1 MALLITLTMVT
12 LASIMLVTF
21 IAMMQHDKAATASYS
36 QSAKAKNL
44 ALGALQVLV
53 EDLRKEMRKDSL
65 PDMGPNNLY
74 VNRPIHTNIT
84 SAAQVPA
91 RCGTNAAMPS
101 LIRISTNQPAYQ
113 GSLYTSLMT
122 STTLSSTVKSRN
134 GRAITTNRW
143 SKPQLGK
150 FPSPNTTP
158 YWSLITRNGLTNA
171 AGLQFGAAVNGT
183 LNNPTYAN
191 TNYVI
196 GRVAYAIY
204 DVGGLLDITVAGHP
218 TSMTPEQ
225 VRQIEG
231 TLAGVDLTQL
241 KDSSGT
247 KLIDPDQLVAWR
259 NATTSQSPDTYIT
272 HLTSFASTNGFRKT
286 ASGDTTFIGRQDLI
300 KAAQS
305 GSVGISTNALPYLTT
320 FSRESG
326 MPTWRPATNAPAA
339 GLFKYKDLAY
349 TTGSTNRFVPL
360 VRVNAD
366 DQITS
371 YHSDGTRYMYKVVAG
386 DPVVRKRFPLER
398 LKWLTRNGPKAGVG
412 AEAIRACFGLEW
424 SGSNITPGAKVW
436 KYVGSSSSSA
446 KPILSTL
453 DQIAAESPRRE
464 PNFFELIQAGILTGS
479 LGYYGGANQQLDPKT
494 YELKSTLQ
502 ICRIAANII
511 DQYDDDSYPT
521 VIECPVYSVY
531 YQICG
536 VENLPQVN
544 VFKTIC
550 AIANSGASLSFYS
563 LPGLWNPHQNAGA
576 ISGDIP
582 KVRLSFG
589 GTIMTRC
596 NWATTLQGNPS
607 SPEGIGIYGETTTVP
622 FSPMTNIQLRSDS
635 PGRGA
640 RGFAEA
646 TLVAAEDVSGTLSGG
661 SASGGAWEKTPPLGG
676 ANTVLE
682 GKQYVGLRLKDMP
695 LELTTLRE
703 GIVKVLAGS
712 NKPSDFPQTTGYADL
727 TPEAKKTLRNKGEVV
742 TRMTDGQV
750 LLEFEQNPGVWVPYS
765 FLFGMNTADR
775 STWVSDP
782 TKAFN
787 SGHNP
792 WRKPTFPND
801 VDLTLLA
808 NAQQVAN
815 GMFDQVDVWGENGSL
830 HYQKIDPLTIRIIP
844 AIFVRWLNGN
854 TSSSNAAGTPQARN
868 VGFKPLWS
876 TAPLLSNLPGASDE
890 SKFATS
896 GYGGADWNQTNA
908 SGIEPRTT
916 ANPQMQGVPANIAN
930 KGANSSYFPA
940 TLCRNSGKE
949 IATNSYSG
957 NTVIK
962 DPDGIARLADS
973 GLYGSP
979 SDQGPGLGNPYLNSK
994 DRPIHLDRPF
1004 QSLVELG
1011 KVLRDN
1017 PWRTLNFFTE
1027 DSPDSGLLEL
1037 FCLYESSENEPTSGR
1052 LDLNTRNATVL
1063 AVALSNTTT
1072 QPADIAKSWVTFT
1085 DPANTAQGPLSNK
1098 SDLVVRLFHSSD
1110 GLADF
1115 KSIKLKSERENLLR
1129 TLANLGQVG
1138 TWNLMIDLV
1147 AQTGKYPPDA
1157 TRLEDFIVE
1166 GEQRYWLHIAIN
1178 RVTEQIIDQQ
1188 LEIITE

>member
-21 IAMMQHDKAATASYS
+21 IAMMQHDKAATVSYS

-44 ALGALQVLV
+44 ALGTLQILV

-65 PDMGPNNLY
+65 PDMGPGNLY
-74 VNRPIHTNIT
+74 VNRPVHTNLT
-84 SAAQVPA
+84 SKMQLPA

-113 GSLYTSLMT
+113 GTLFTSLMT

-143 SKPQLGK
+143 GKPQLGK
-150 FPSPNTTP
+150 FPSTAAAP

-171 AGLQFGAAVNGT
+171 AGLQFGAAGNGT

-196 GRVAYAIY
+196 GRVAYAVY

-241 KDSSGT
+241 KDNSGT

-305 GSVGISTNALPYLTT
+305 GTVGISTNALPYLTT

-326 MPTWRPATNAPAA
+326 MPTWQPSTNAPAA
-339 GLFKYKDLAY
+339 GPFNYKNLSY
-349 TTGSTNRFVPL
+349 TPGSTNRFVSL
-360 VRVNAD
+360 VRINAD
-366 DQITS
+366 DQIAS
-371 YHSDGTRYMYKVVAG
+371 YHSDGTRYFYKAVAG

-398 LKWLTRNGPKAGVG
+398 LKWLTRNGPKAGIS
-412 AEAIRACFGLEW
+412 AAAIRACFGLEW
-424 SGSNITPGAKVW
+424 SGSSITPSAKVW
-436 KYVGSSSSSA
+436 KYVGSSASA

-479 LGYYGGANQQLDPKT
+479 LGYYGGANQQLDPKS
-494 YELKSTLQ
+494 YELKSVLQ

-531 YQICG
+531 YQISG
-536 VENLPQVN
+536 VENLPQIN
-544 VFKTIC
+544 AFKTIC
-550 AIANSGASLSFYS
+550 AIANSGTSLSFYS

-576 ISGDIP
+576 VTGDIP
-582 KVRLSFG
+582 KVRISFG

-607 SPEGIGIYGETTTVP
+607 APEGMGIFGETTTVP
-622 FSPMTNIQLRSDS
+622 FSPMAHIQLTPDN
-635 PGRGA
+635 PGRGV

-646 TLVAAEDVSGTLSGG
+646 APISAADVSGSLSGG
-661 SASGGAWEKTPPLGG
+661 SANGGSWEKTPPLGG
-676 ANTVLE
+676 SNTVLE
-682 GKQYVGLRLKDMP
+682 GKEYVGLRLKDMP
-695 LELTTLRE
+695 LELTTQRE
-703 GIVKVLAGS
+703 GIVKVLAGLK
-712 NKPSDFPQTTGYADL
+712 KPSDYPQTSAYADL
-727 TPEAKKTLRNKGEVV
+727 TAPAKKDLRNSGEII

-765 FLFGMNTADR
+765 FLFGMNTADH
-775 STWVSDP
+775 STWVSNP
-782 TKAFN
+782 NSAFS

-792 WRKPTFPND
+792 WRNPNHPNY
-801 VDLTLLA
+801 VDMTSLSSV
-808 NAQQVAN
+808 QQVAT
-815 GMFDQVDVWGENGSL
+815 GTFDQVDAWGENGSL
-830 HYQKIDPLTIRIIP
+830 HYQKIDPLTIRVIP
-844 AIFVRWLNGN
+844 AIFIRWLNGN
-854 TSSSNAAGTPQARN
+854 TSSTNAAGTPQAKN

-876 TAPLLSNLPGASDE
+876 TSLLLKNLPGSNDE
-890 SKFATS
+890 SKFGTS
-896 GYGGADWNQTNA
+896 GYGGADWDQTRNIGIDPSA
-908 SGIEPRTT
+908 S
-916 ANPQMQGVPANIAN
+916 ANPQMRGVPSNIAN

-949 IATNSYSG
+949 ITTNSYSG

-973 GLYGSP
+973 GLYGTP
-979 SDQGPGLGNPYLNSK
+979 TDNGPENGNPYLNLK

-1004 QSLVELG
+1004 QSIVELG

-1063 AVALSNTTT
+1063 AVALSSTT
-1072 QPADIAKSWVTFT
+1072 QSASIANSLVAFT
-1085 DPANTAQGPLSNK
+1085 DPANATQGPLLNK
-1098 SDLVVRLFHSSD
+1098 ADLVVKLFHPNE
-1110 GLADF
+1110 GLTEF

-1157 TRLEDFIVE
+1157 TKLEDFIVE